1 MSIKVMTEVWES
13 SSTKGGSRLV
23 LLALADFANDE
34 GYCFPSLERIALKSA
49 LSKRNVQMILCDLNS
64 RGELVIVHG
73 AGRGNVNAYWVL
85 PPASKLR
92 LTQEGK
98 NTQNFH
104 PFARLEEKVK
114 STTEKVKSD
123 AQKVKSATK
132 KVKPTSPRTIKNHHE
147 LSRTI
152 TLSKVETKE
161 PNQNENNGVPQDLS
175 WDIATKGDTQRVSAG
190 SATRAWATLLE
201 TQPKINLDWLE
212 IESWNRWLNDLN
224 ERGKRVTTGRLEEQL
239 KKLQELSDQG
249 EPQRKIVAR
258 AIAGSWGNF
267 YPTRE
272 QPNPNTTAKTE
283 AQDERYG
290 RYR

>member
-1 MSIKVMTEVWES
+1 MSIKIMTEVWES

-49 LSKRNVQMILCDLNS
+49 LSKRNVQMILHDLKS

-114 STTEKVKSD
+114 STAEKVKSD
-123 AQKVKSATK
+123 AQKVKSTTK
-132 KVKPTSPRTIKNHHE
+132 KVKPTSPRTIKKHHE
-147 LSRTI
+147 PSRTT
-152 TLSKVETKE
+152 TLRKVETKE
-161 PNQNENNGVPQDLS
+161 PIQNESNVVFQDSSRGIGKNGNAQ
-175 WDIATKGDTQRVSAG
+175 GVSTG
-190 SATRAWATLLE
+190 SATRAWAALLE
-201 TQPKINLDWLE
+201 AQPEMALDWLE
-212 IESWNRWLNDLN
+212 LESWNRWLHDLN
-224 ERGKRVTTGRLEEQL
+224 ERGKRVTSGRLEEQL
-239 KKLQELSDQG
+239 KKLQELTHQG
-249 EPQRKIVAR
+249 EPQQKIVAR
-258 AIAGSWGNF
+258 AIAGSWENF

-272 QPNPNTTAKTE
+272 QPSPSTTPKTE
-283 AQDERYG
+283 TRDERYG